1 MLTVQALL
9 PLRDNAHSLKHLDLR
24 GCASVD
30 VGALLDL
37 LPVATRGRGFTLRVD
52 GCDATSAAGL
62 VIGEEDS
69 NDFQSLAPVFGR
81 LLPLADV
88 EELEECAQCA
98 QQGCTESQAYATNSA
113 GEFFYK
119 KL

>member
-30 VGALLDL
+30 VGALLGI
-37 LPVATRGRGFTLRVD
+37 LPVATRGRGLTLRVD
-52 GCDATSAAGL
+52 GCLFRSVGGGL

-69 NDFQSLAPVFGR
+69 NGFQSLAPVFGR

-98 QQGCTESQAYATNSA
+98 RQGCTDSQAYATNSA
-113 GEFFYK
+113 CEFFIT
-119 KL
+119 L